1 MRRLSIVSG
10 AGLSVDSGIRAFR
23 TDTANGKA
31 MWDEY
36 DLEEVCDI
44 HAFRGQFYWKTH
56 EFYNKRRQELRTVEP
71 NIAHLR
77 IGEWFQRY
85 PEAVLNI
92 TTNVD
97 DLLERA
103 GVPKS
108 EVLHVHGYL
117 PEVRIKELPDRKE
130 YILDVGYTA
139 IDPDEFY
146 WAKPNV
152 VFFGEAAPEYA
163 LMHATFDSLTAND
176 MVIVVGCSNQVI
188 NFNWE
193 LFPALARGTKMMVV
207 NPTINYLEQSLYEE
221 RGVTVWRAG
230 AAEVFGN
237 KHFIGQVEAFMEGTV
252 YAPQE
257 HV

>member
-1 MRRLSIVSG
+1 MRRLIFVTG

-23 TDTANGKA
+23 TDTASGEA

-56 EFYNKRRQELRTVEP
+56 EFYNKRRTELATVEP

-77 IGEWFQRY
+77 IGEWFNRY
-85 PEAVLNI
+85 PGAVKNL

-103 GVPKS
+103 DIPR
-108 EVLHVHGYL
+108 EDIIHVHGYL
-117 PEVRIKELPDRKE
+117 PEVRVRELPEMEE
-130 YILDVGYTA
+130 YTLDVGYTA

-152 VFFGEAAPEYA
+152 IFFGESAPLYYDMGE
-163 LMHATFDSLTAND
+163 LFDTLTAND

-193 LFPALARGTKMMVV
+193 LFPAVGRGTKMHVV
-207 NPTINYLEQSLYEE
+207 NPTVRYDEQLAYEG
-221 RGVTVWRAG
+221 RGVTVWCAG

-237 KHFIGQVEAFMEGTV
+237 KHFIGQVEAFMEGKPYV
-252 YAPQE
+252 AM
-257 HV
+257 